1 MRDMMSRSR
10 EDWMVDLY
18 DERASGVWEGKRY
31 EV

>member
-10 EDWMVDLY
+10 EDWMVDLC